1 MHRPVAPSIAKIPK
15 GGNVKRSEE
24 KEIHQYLESSIVGIY
39 FNSSMVMISSV
50 KPCEMNPKP
59 TDPSQS
65 VKTNWM
71 KSACEDAPQLKS
83 PWLEPTEAQM
93 KFNKNNRNQLNFC
106 HLFQFHEKALVKTI
120 SKESTSTRICDDC
133 QRLSQFIGRSTFL
146 QGCPITFSV
155 KEVRREYKQKT
166 WDGKEPEGDNRGRKR
181 KLFNEDWWE
190 EACCS
195 SK

>member
-1 MHRPVAPSIAKIPK
+1 MSREVRKYW
-15 GGNVKRSEE
+15 
-24 KEIHQYLESSIVGIY
+24 EIHQYLESSIVGIY

-93 KFNKNNRNQLNFC
+93 KFNKNNWNQLNFC

-133 QRLSQFIGRSTFL
+133 QRLSQLIGRSTFL
-146 QGCPITFSV
+146 QGCLLRASVFLKRHHTFPRQRLELAAAQFTYRASP
-155 KEVRREYKQKT
+155 EY
-166 WDGKEPEGDNRGRKR
+166 G
-181 KLFNEDWWE
+181 F
-190 EACCS
+190 S
-195 SK
+195 